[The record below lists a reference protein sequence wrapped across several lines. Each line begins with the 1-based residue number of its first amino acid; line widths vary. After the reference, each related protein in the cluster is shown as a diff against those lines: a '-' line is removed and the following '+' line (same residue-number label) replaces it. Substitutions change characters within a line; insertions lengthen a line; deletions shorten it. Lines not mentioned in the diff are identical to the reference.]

1 MDQDE
6 EIPVLTEVVRR
17 KAGNELSGAQLDE
30 LCDSLAA
37 ETWVLLDNLIAESLR
52 DVEDTLR
59 VRINDRLG
67 DELPKLIEKTLH
79 EKFGEPQAE

>member
-17 KAGNELSGAQLDE
+17 KSGNELSGAQLDE

-67 DELPKLIEKTLH
+67 DELPKLIEKTLN